1 MHQAPITDLAACE
14 GCAQQTP
21 PQDATGN
28 ALQHVLPKD
37 ESASDEGDSS
47 ISDCQREAA
56 IVNAGRE
63 IEEHMR
69 AYGESGDFT
78 DRAAADAARLRMEAL
93 IRGRSAGQVARME
106 QERGLE

>member
-1 MHQAPITDLAACE
+1 MHSHPITSPERAASS
-14 GCAQQTP
+14 AHQSA
-21 PQDATGN
+21 PQDATSE
-28 ALQHVLPKD
+28 ALQRVIPKD

-93 IRGRSAGQVARME
+93 MRGRSAGQVAR
-106 QERGLE
+106 G